1 MKPSI
6 RSMTGFGQGTAEQNG
21 LRVSVEMKTVN
32 NRFADV
38 RLRLPSEVAG
48 SEAALRRLIQG
59 RVRRG
64 RIEAS
69 FTIERPSQEARVEL
83 NEALVRGVGEAADRL
98 RSELGVQ
105 GELDLSTVLGLPG
118 ILEISSG
125 EGEDAAG
132 PLAQQALK
140 AALDALDADR
150 LREGESL
157 RSDLL
162 ERAGRMR
169 ELAEA
174 AGRRAEELPAG
185 IRTKLAARLG
195 ELAKGIELDPA
206 RVEQEVVHLIDRA
219 DVSEELVRLGGH
231 LEQLARILSKPDGE
245 PVGKRLEF
253 LLQEI
258 HRETNTINSK
268 AADLELS
275 RHALDLKLET
285 EKVREQILNLE

>member
-83 NEALVRGVGEAADRL
+83 NEALVRGVGEAAGRL
-98 RSELGVQ
+98 RDELGVQ

-118 ILEISSG
+118 ILEICSG
-125 EGEDAAG
+125 DEEDAAG
-132 PLAQQALK
+132 PLAEQALK

-150 LREGESL
+150 LREGEAL

-162 ERAGRMR
+162 DRAGRMR

-174 AGRRAEELPAG
+174 AGRRAAELPAG